1 MNVLG
6 SLLTNGSDVGHIK
19 KAESVNVSAHV
30 GLSLLE
36 PEERSLSKGPR
47 PVMPMCPQKGLIIT
61 LLVLP
66 YLFRLS
72 QRQMDMA
79 TTLYKI

>member
-1 MNVLG
+1 
-6 SLLTNGSDVGHIK
+6 
-19 KAESVNVSAHV
+19 
-30 GLSLLE
+30 
-36 PEERSLSKGPR
+36 
-47 PVMPMCPQKGLIIT
+47 MPMCPQKGLIIT